1 MPARDDTL
9 LFAHQVRMTQVQR
22 DYLSLV
28 AQSDDISLSHAI
40 RQCIDRAIDS
50 APPIEGATVRRQ
62 GSDVEEPMTLRYLL
76 EATERDPDELAEIIA
91 RASLH
96 E

>member
-9 LFAHQVRMTQVQR
+9 LFAHQVRLTQVQR
-22 DYLSLV
+22 DYLAMV
-28 AQSDDISLSHAI
+28 AQSEDISLSHAI
-40 RQCIDRAIDS
+40 RWCIDRSIDS
-50 APPIEGATVRRQ
+50 APPIADATVIRD

-76 EATERDPDELAEIIA
+76 ESVERDPDQLAEVIA
-91 RASLH
+91 RAGLH